1 MSGVER
7 WRGRYLAMV
16 EVGGWEHVH
25 RVRGTGVVGIVA
37 LSADGLV
44 LVEQHRPPVGARVLE
59 LPAGLVGDD
68 EGDEPPQV
76 AAARELLEETG
87 FASDHWQRLA
97 DLTSSAGLTDERVE
111 LWIARE
117 ARRVAPGGG
126 TPGEDVTVHVVPF
139 AEVQRFVRA
148 RRAAG
153 VLLDPK
159 VLVAVLVAGE
169 PWDGGGFP

>member
-1 MSGVER
+1 VSAAER
-7 WRGRYLAMV
+7 WRGRHLSIV
-16 EVGGWEHVH
+16 ETGGWEHVH

-37 LSADGLV
+37 LTDDRIV

-68 EGDEPPQV
+68 DADEPTAV

-87 FASDHWQRLA
+87 FASDRWQRLA
-97 DLTSSAGLTDERVE
+97 ELTSSAGLTDERVE
-111 LWIARE
+111 LWIARG
-117 ARRVAPGGG
+117 AHRVAPGGG
-126 TPGEDVTVHVVPF
+126 AHDEDVQVHVVPLP
-139 AEVQRFVRA
+139 ELQRFVRA
-148 RRAAG
+148 RLAAG

-169 PWDGGGFP
+169 AWDGGTFP